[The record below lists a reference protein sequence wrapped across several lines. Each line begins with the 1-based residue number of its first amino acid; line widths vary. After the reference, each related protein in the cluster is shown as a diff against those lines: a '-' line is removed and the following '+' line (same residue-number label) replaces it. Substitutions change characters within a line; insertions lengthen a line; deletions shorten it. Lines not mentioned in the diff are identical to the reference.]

1 MGPVAWRR
9 ESERRRNPSC
19 RALKEEKE
27 ARESRYSD
35 NMLIS

>member
-9 ESERRRNPSC
+9 ESERRSC
-19 RALKEEKE
+19 RAPKEEKE